1 MRRVHVDSV
10 RPCAYANARTS
21 EQSETGMH
29 VQNIALAATLALL
42 SACAGADAQLTC
54 VLTGQCVRSPEE
66 RAADDRAE
74 AVQLAAQ
81 KDAAERRRLVARQAT
96 LRDQLAN
103 QRLTVNRLRREVAEQ
118 QGRLGASETRL
129 AAVSAELSQVAVVE
143 PEFLL
148 MGEVTCM
155 EPSGAMCVRGNL
167 LHTGGPTIDRPM
179 FPAFILLDPQP
190 GDVLGGRI
198 VSAKHVHFRGYHKG
212 VNGFGGP
219 ITGVVVSD
227 KMTKTRVVAVS
238 RIKKHPRYLKY
249 LTITTRFKAH
259 DEANEYHT
267 GDKVVIEE
275 TRPLSKEERWKIVEK
290 ISNS

>member
-1 MRRVHVDSV
+1 
-10 RPCAYANARTS
+10 
-21 EQSETGMH
+21 MH

-42 SACAGADAQLTC
+42 PACAGADAQLTC
-54 VLTGQCVRSPEE
+54 VLTGQCVRSPAE
-66 RAADDRAE
+66 RAADNRAE
-74 AVQLAAQ
+74 AAELAAQ

-155 EPSGAMCVRGNL
+155 EPSGAMCVRGNV

-219 ITGVVVSD
+219 ITGVVVSHAVPTPKRGD
-227 KMTKTRVVAVS
+227 ATAQRIAKLRSELSTLEPRVAPLTRAKASLVAS
-238 RIKKHPRYLKY
+238 ESELRRL
-249 LTITTRFKAH
+249 
-259 DEANEYHT
+259 EAE
-267 GDKVVIEE
+267 
-275 TRPLSKEERWKIVEK
+275 VE
-290 ISNS
+290 STDGRLARLPPESVGP